1 MFSGLYINL
10 DKRPDRRLHMEQE
23 FARFGVSERYKR
35 IRAIA
40 DTIPKMGC
48 YRSHLKA
55 LDGARQIGGIV
66 HILEDDSILSSALV
80 PFLESDEAI
89 AVLDRYDILF
99 LDMWVDARK
108 DKVDLYQ
115 SVVDSGQK
123 VMPLTG
129 DNVRIG
135 SMSSYVIAPNRFGK
149 IRRLW
154 RRCIDDR
161 RPIDDICNKLAKEG
175 TLTAAVTVP
184 FLTGVDLNH
193 GTSSNIQT
201 IPRAEQG
208 RLVMLR
214 TRFFADRKRQPF
226 L

>member
-10 DKRPDRRLHMEQE
+10 DKRPDRRVHMEKE

-40 DTIPKMGC
+40 DTIPGLGC
-48 YRSHLKA
+48 SRSHLKA
-55 LDGARQIGGIV
+55 LDVARQIGGIV

-80 PFLESDEAI
+80 PFLESDEAL

-99 LDMWVDARK
+99 LDMWIDSKKDA
-108 DKVDLYQ
+108 VDLYQ
-115 SVVDSGQK
+115 SVIDSGQK

-129 DNVRIG
+129 GSVRIG

-154 RRCIDDR
+154 RRSLDDI
-161 RPIDDICNKLAKEG
+161 PIDDICNEFAKDG
-175 TLTAAVTVP
+175 SLTAAVTVP

-193 GTSSNIQT
+193 GTSSDIQVAM
-201 IPRAEQG
+201 PRAEQS